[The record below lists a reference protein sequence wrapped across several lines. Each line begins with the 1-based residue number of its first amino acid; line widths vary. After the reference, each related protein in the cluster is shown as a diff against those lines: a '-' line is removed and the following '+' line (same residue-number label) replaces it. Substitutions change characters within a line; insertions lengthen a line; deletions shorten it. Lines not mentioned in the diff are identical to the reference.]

1 MQKLYVHYKK
11 TLAGSLQ
18 YEPLLKNFSFVYDD
32 NWIKE
37 GFELSPSLK
46 FSGFEDYA
54 FKLYIENLLPE
65 GEGLDEMSVYYQIS
79 KSDKFSI
86 LKHIGAET
94 TGALTFTDTKEIN
107 ITTSFREIP
116 LDELKERVSKKMFNL
131 LYFGMKN

>member
-11 TLAGSLQ
+11 TLVGLLE

-54 FKLYIENLLPE
+54 FKLFIENLLPE

-79 KSDKFSI
+79 KSDA
-86 LKHIGAET
+86 HT
-94 TGALTFTDTKEIN
+94 H
-107 ITTSFREIP
+107 P
-116 LDELKERVSKKMFNL
+116 LGHLHA
-131 LYFGMKN
+131 